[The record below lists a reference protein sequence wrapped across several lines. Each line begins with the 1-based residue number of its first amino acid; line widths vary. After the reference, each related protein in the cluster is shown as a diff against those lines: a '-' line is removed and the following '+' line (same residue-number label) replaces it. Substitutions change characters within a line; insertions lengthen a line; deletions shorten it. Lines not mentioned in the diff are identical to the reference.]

1 MSELE
6 FNELINTHS
15 QILKSHALKFTN
27 DLENADDLVQDTMV
41 KAIRFKDKFQEG
53 SNIKAWLFVI
63 MRNTF
68 VNEYRKSAKTRL
80 VVTTEEEISSPKLMY
95 SAQSN
100 GSTGKLIMDDIQK
113 ALEQLADTY
122 RIPFVRYFEG
132 YKYHEIAEE
141 LNLPLGTVKTHI
153 HEARLRLKRYLK
165 TYADL
170 EKSN

>member
-1 MSELE
+1 MTESE

-15 QILKSHALKFTN
+15 KVLKNHALKFTN
-27 DLENADDLVQDTMV
+27 EQENADDLVQDTMV

-68 VNEYRKSAKTRL
+68 VNEYRRVAKTKL
-80 VVTTEEEISSPKLMY
+80 IVTTEEDISSPNLMY
-95 SAQSN
+95 SAQAN

-113 ALEQLADTY
+113 ALALLPDTY

-132 YKYHEIAEE
+132 YKYHEIADE
-141 LNLPLGTVKTHI
+141 LGIPLGTVKTHI
-153 HEARLRLKRYLK
+153 FEARLRLKKFLK

-170 EKSN
+170 DKSK